1 MTQET
6 PAKVLSWL
14 GVSVASMFLLFAV
27 SYTNSSFT
35 QTEVAFPGTFNPE
48 QVVATLDNVA
58 KAHSEFVAYNVVN
71 PWLESYTILQ
81 DNVRYVID
89 EASPSV
95 LGLTGLTDLAS
106 VPSDEPV
113 RSQVAGAFTQENYSE
128 YYPFEGGGLSVE
140 SLYSFF
146 LQ

>member
-35 QTEVAFPGTFNPE
+35 QTEVAFPDTFNPE
-48 QVVATLDNVA
+48 RLVATLDNVA
-58 KAHSEFVAYNVVN
+58 KANADFVALNVVQ
-71 PWLESYTILQ
+71 PWQESYAVLQ

-89 EASPSV
+89 EASPSI
-95 LGLTGLTDLAS
+95 LAMTGLTDLAS
-106 VPSDEPV
+106 VPSDEWSGA
-113 RSQVAGAFTQENYSE
+113 RVAGAFTENTYSE
-128 YYPFEGGGLSVE
+128 YYPFEGGGLSIE
-140 SLYSFF
+140 SLYSML